1 MARKPTAIQAQNA
14 PRRARGFAS
23 MSGLIEKNIRKAGEK
38 RGFAVMRL
46 LTHWKEIVGP
56 ELAEL
61 ARPLKVGYTREGF
74 GATLTVLT
82 TGSNA
87 PILQTQLPKIRE
99 RVNACYGYSA
109 ISRVRI
115 TQTAPDGFEEGQA
128 IFDHKPAAQI
138 PVSAEISAK
147 CEQAAENVQDSDLR
161 RALETL
167 GQNVLTRD
175 KKSKGKNS

>member
-1 MARKPTAIQAQNA
+1 MARKPPAIQAQNA
-14 PRRARGFAS
+14 PRRARGFAA
-23 MSGLIEKNIRKAGEK
+23 MSGLIEKNIRTAGEK

-46 LTHWKEIVGP
+46 LTHWTEIVGP
-56 ELAEL
+56 DLADI

-82 TGSNA
+82 TGPNA

-115 TQTAPDGFEEGQA
+115 TQTAPDGFAEGQA
-128 IFDHKPAAQI
+128 TFDHKPAVAKP
-138 PVSAEISAK
+138 PVSREIHAK
-147 CEQAAENVQDSDLR
+147 CAQAAENVQDTELR

-175 KKSKGKNS
+175 TKPKGQT